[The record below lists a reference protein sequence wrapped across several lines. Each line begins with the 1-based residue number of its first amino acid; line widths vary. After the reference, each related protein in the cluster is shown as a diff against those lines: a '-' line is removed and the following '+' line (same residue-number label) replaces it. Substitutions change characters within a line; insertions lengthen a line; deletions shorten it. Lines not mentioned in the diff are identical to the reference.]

1 MMGKFLN
8 AGCGGNVLQGF
19 VNLDFHPGNGVDIV
33 ADLDNCKN
41 VRLPFGDEEFSF
53 IYLSH
58 TLEHLENPLPL
69 AFEFWRISKPGAVLR
84 IRIPHHSSDDAWIDP
99 THKRP
104 WHWRSFT
111 YFSSPK
117 YHSFYYG
124 YDGDWQP
131 IKILLGLRKERLDVL
146 KSHDKIDIQELEE
159 KKNFFDETIV
169 DLLCFKPS
177 RPRKKYFFHR
187 PELRIVEYPH
197 SPSVE
202 DVARAYERDNLGK
215 KFCYFD
221 PEVVQ
226 EEASQSTHGVDLPEC
241 RVIWNGKNSTVL
253 AAENVD
259 SVESTKVELRDAS
272 VLGGTLTAVDSQKR
286 LHRSGYSFGNNWLLK
301 DYAFSFP
308 CTVHQRFDELPRLEC
323 AAIFGPVDHFGHFFV
338 DVLDKF
344 ATVGQYDNYDKLL
357 VSGRLAPFVE
367 EFLALGGMTSLKGK
381 FLQVQKGQILE
392 VSKLDFWTGRSNKRC
407 WSPITVDFIR
417 EVFRGA
423 LRSNAD
429 GVYFVTRESAPKR
442 KFRNLEKLRR
452 KLEPLGVEFIDTN
465 TLSVKEQIAR
475 FSGGRLVIGAI
486 GSDLFN
492 LLWAPSG
499 CRVIAMAN
507 RSYLKSSGDTV
518 SFLRSLCAIRGLSL
532 TLVAADTESESPSY
546 DDDLS
551 VDEDLLAG
559 LVEAG
564 S

>member
-1 MMGKFLN
+1 MGKFLN
-8 AGCGGNVLQGF
+8 AGCGGHVIEGF
-19 VNLDFHPGNGVDIV
+19 VNLDFHAGSGVDIV
-33 ADLDNCKN
+33 ADLDDCKN
-41 VRLPFGDEEFSF
+41 VRLPFGDDEFSF

-69 AFEFWRISKPGAVLR
+69 AYEFWRISKPGAVLR
-84 IRIPHHSSDDAWIDP
+84 IRIPHHNSDDAWIDP

-146 KSHDKIDIQELEE
+146 KSHNKIDIQALEE
-159 KKNFFDETIV
+159 RKNFFDETIV

-187 PELRIVEYPH
+187 PELRIVEYPYL
-197 SPSVE
+197 PSVE
-202 DVARAYERDNLGK
+202 SIALAYEQDNLGK
-215 KFCYFD
+215 TFCYFD

-226 EEASQSTHGVDLPEC
+226 EEVRKSTLKVDLPEC
-241 RVIWNGKNSTVL
+241 RVIWDSGSSTVL

-259 SVESTKVELRDAS
+259 SLESTKVELHDAS
-272 VLGGTLTAVDSQKR
+272 VLGGTLTAVDSEKR
-286 LHRSGYSFGNNWLLK
+286 LHRSGYSFGHNWLLK
-301 DYAFSFP
+301 DYSFSFP
-308 CTVHQRFDELPRLEC
+308 CTVHQRFDKLPKLER

-344 ATVGQYDNYDKLL
+344 ATAGQYDDYEKLL
-357 VSGRLAPFVE
+357 VSGRVAPFVE
-367 EFLALGGMTSLKGK
+367 ELLALGEMRSLSSK
-381 FLQVQKGQILE
+381 FLQVRKGQLME
-392 VSKLDFWTGRSNKRC
+392 VSRLDYWTGRSHKRC
-407 WSPITVDFIR
+407 WSPMTVDFIR
-417 EVFRGA
+417 DAFGGT
-423 LRSNAD
+423 LRSRIE

-452 KLEPLGVEFIDTN
+452 SLGPLGVEFIDTN
-465 TLSVKEQIAR
+465 NLSIKEQITR
-475 FSGGRLVIGAI
+475 FAGGQLVIGAI

-499 CRVIAMAN
+499 CRVIAIAT
-507 RSYLKSSGDTV
+507 RSYLQSNGDTV
-518 SFLRSLCAIRGLSL
+518 SFLRSLCGIRGLSL
-532 TLVAADTESESPSY
+532 SLVAASTEGESPSY

-551 VDEDLLAG
+551 VDEDLLVG
-559 LVEAG
+559 LVKAHL
-564 S
+564 